1 MTLTLNTPS
10 EIRQTPRSRRQAMW
24 RGFRLTCP
32 NCGEGHMFRAFLK
45 VAGTCDHCG
54 AELHHHRADDAPPYF
69 TMVIVGHIIVPLLL
83 IVERLWHPS
92 LAFHFIVWPTATLAL
107 TFLLMPRVKGAIVG
121 LQWALRMDGFGEAE

>member
-45 VAGTCDHCG
+45 VADTCDHCG

-92 LAFHFIVWPTATLAL
+92 LVFHFIVWPTATLAL